1 MEIEDEGVFANAG
14 DEVGDVLGEDDIDVV
29 ASLKEERKERK
40 MAASSV
46 KCESKAE
53 GWRTEYRS
61 RISSTVLNLLPMY
74 ASISSRMYG
83 SCSMYTL
90 KLSLSSSCDWIAG
103 RG

>member
-29 ASLKEERKERK
+29 ASLKEERKGRK

-53 GWRTEYRS
+53 GWPYRVS
-61 RISSTVLNLLPMY
+61 IEDIKHCLEPTPHVCIDQFTDVRFLFDVY
-74 ASISSRMYG
+74 AEIVVVQ
-83 SCSMYTL
+83 
-90 KLSLSSSCDWIAG
+90 
-103 RG
+103 